1 MLQEARR
8 DCLVFLSLTMTPPE
22 LRFAFE
28 VAVDVHAPLD
38 LGQTQAG
45 HRRIIPIAGG
55 LVSGPKLEGRVLPG
69 GADWQI
75 LRPDGTGDL
84 DARYTIQSEDGALIY
99 VVNRGVRHGPAEVLA
114 RLNRGERV
122 DPASYYFRSVASFE
136 TSAPQHAW
144 LTRAVVLGVGERYP
158 DKVLVRFWEVL

>member
-1 MLQEARR
+1 MI
-8 DCLVFLSLTMTPPE
+8 TPE
-22 LRFAFE
+22 LRLAFE
-28 VAVDVHAPLD
+28 IDVEVAKPLD

-55 LVSGPKLEGRVLPG
+55 LVSGPKLQGRILAV

-75 LRPDGTGDL
+75 LQPDGTAEL
-84 DARYTIQSEDGALIY
+84 DARYTIQADDGALIY

-114 RLNRGERV
+114 RINRGERV
-122 DPASYYFRSVASFE
+122 DPASYYFRSTASFE

-144 LTRAVVLGVGERYP
+144 LTRAIVLGVGERYP
-158 DKVLVRFWEVL
+158 DKVVIRFWELL

>member
-1 MLQEARR
+1 MII
-8 DCLVFLSLTMTPPE
+8 PE

-28 VAVDVHAPLD
+28 IGAEVAAPLD

-55 LVSGPKLEGRVLPG
+55 LVSGPRLQGRILAV

-75 LRPDGTGDL
+75 LRPDGAAEL
-84 DARYTIQSEDGALIY
+84 DARYTIQTDDGALIY

-122 DPASYYFRSVASFE
+122 DPASYYFRSTASFE
-136 TSAPQHAW
+136 TSAPQHTW
-144 LTRAVVLGVGERYP
+144 LTRTIVLGVGERYP
-158 DKVLVRFWEVL
+158 DKVVIRFWELL